1 MSLLNRSNADFS
13 LKNQHI
19 VKLMFCVVFAVLF
32 FSCVTGFASAYP
44 VTITFEANGGTVSP
58 STITVEAG
66 EYFTLPTPVYE
77 GRTFTSWYGGIKMDM
92 WHDAGERVCVY
103 TDFTFVASWVPQYTI
118 TFNPDGGLVNP
129 SSITVESGT
138 YITLPEPT
146 RDGYSFISWYGFAN
160 DAMWHEAG
168 SEFKVTQDK
177 ILVAYWDEYDTVT
190 FVSAV
195 SDIQNVKVSG
205 PTGEYITI
213 PTMERPGY
221 SLTSWVSSGTHYY
234 PGDSYKISGDAS
246 FQAVWVKNKYTVYYD
261 ANGGNP
267 VESKQ
272 VYIGDSLTL
281 PKTSYFGHTFAGWY
295 HDNIYVGMV
304 GDVYVPTDSVTLTA
318 KWNQINFGYYLLC
331 ASGILIIIILLVTLM
346 IVLRRR

>member
-146 RDGYSFISWYGFAN
+146 RDGYSFISWYGFAKEIFEQMN
-160 DAMWHEAG
+160 LDVNLQECTTE
-168 SEFKVTQDK
+168 EFPRPAKRP
-177 ILVAYWDEYDTVT
+177 AYSVM
-190 FVSAV
+190 
-195 SDIQNVKVSG
+195 N
-205 PTGEYITI
+205 
-213 PTMERPGY
+213 
-221 SLTSWVSSGTHYY
+221 
-234 PGDSYKISGDAS
+234 
-246 FQAVWVKNKYTVYYD
+246 
-261 ANGGNP
+261 NGGLCRDWKVAFKRLFSIEILGKI
-267 VESKQ
+267 VE
-272 VYIGDSLTL
+272 
-281 PKTSYFGHTFAGWY
+281 A
-295 HDNIYVGMV
+295 
-304 GDVYVPTDSVTLTA
+304 
-318 KWNQINFGYYLLC
+318 
-331 ASGILIIIILLVTLM
+331 
-346 IVLRRR
+346 